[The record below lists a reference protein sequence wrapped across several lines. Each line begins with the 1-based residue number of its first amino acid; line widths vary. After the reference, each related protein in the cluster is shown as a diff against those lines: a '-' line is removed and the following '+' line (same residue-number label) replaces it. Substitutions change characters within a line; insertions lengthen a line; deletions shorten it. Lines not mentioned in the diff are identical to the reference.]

1 MAAQPASSFGATLKD
16 RYSAESSQ
24 VADNPSYNDG
34 VLVWD
39 GGLLK
44 DEDVITV
51 TKNNEANAVAGYT
64 IFSLETP
71 DASQPASP
79 TPFKLRTTSALRLPK
94 PFADKHLFQGLL
106 AHLDHKENVLYVL
119 ISTLSGTGL
128 GPQFFDEILEPL
140 LGGIGLKES
149 DYSVVRTKSA
159 ESVKEFAQSQL
170 LVQANEGKKQTVLM
184 LSGDGGMVD
193 TINGLLE
200 SGDRS
205 R

>member
-16 RYSAESSQ
+16 RDPADPRQ
-24 VADNPSYNDG
+24 AADNPSYNDG

-39 GGLLK
+39 GGHLK

-51 TKNNEANAVAGYT
+51 TKNNQASAVAGYT
-64 IFSLETP
+64 IFSLEPP
-71 DASQPASP
+71 DAYQLAPP
-79 TPFKLRTTSALRLPK
+79 VPFKLRTTSASRLPK
-94 PFADKHLFQGLL
+94 PFADKHLFQDLL
-106 AHLDHKENVLYVL
+106 PHLDPKENVLFVL

-128 GPQFFDEILEPL
+128 GPHFFDEILEPL
-140 LGGIGLKES
+140 LKGIGLKES
-149 DYSVVRTKSA
+149 DYSVVRTKSV

-170 LVQANEGKKQTVLM
+170 LLQANEGKKQTVMM

-200 SGDRS
+200 PGDRS